1 MTSDRT
7 NTIDEQSTGGSGDPS
22 TEAAGGTDTG
32 PDLDLV
38 LAEIHAEADRL
49 RREDPEL
56 AAYEREVTATFD
68 RMVPNTHVD
77 LEASLSE
84 LEGLVPAHL
93 LPPDTSP
100 RPGRSPAKQVAVVI
114 VARVIGNR
122 IVERLM
128 RIATNRVTVFHGA
141 AVSFLRSLA
150 DRIERLEDTV
160 GVLSPTVTAELD
172 RLPYV
177 APSAEVTGWLADQL
191 DSADGPVAHLGCG
204 AGELVAALSRPGRS
218 CYGVDTRRG
227 LHVAGLRDAL
237 DLRGT
242 DPFDHLRSL
251 PESSLGT
258 VVVDGFVDRLGL
270 ASQIGVAERLA
281 DAVVPGGT
289 VAVIVADRSAGS
301 AVLRDLGAGR
311 PLSAATWAF
320 LLTHRLGSEPDVV
333 EGPDGNHLVIGRRRS

>member
-7 NTIDEQSTGGSGDPS
+7 STIAEQSNGGP
-22 TEAAGGTDTG
+22 TDSTG

-49 RREDPEL
+49 RRDDPEL
-56 AAYEREVTATFD
+56 AAYEREVTSTFE
-68 RMVPNTHVD
+68 RMVPNSHADV
-77 LEASLSE
+77 EASLSE

-100 RPGRSPAKQVAVVI
+100 RPGRSPAKQAAVVL

-128 RIATNRVTVFHGA
+128 RIATNRITVFHGA

-160 GVLSPTVTAELD
+160 GVLSPTVAAELD

-177 APSAEVTGWLADQL
+177 APSDEVTAWLTERLGDT
-191 DSADGPVAHLGCG
+191 DGPVAHLGCG
-204 AGELVAALSRPGRS
+204 AGELVRSLARPGLG

-227 LHVAGLRDAL
+227 LHVEGLRDAL
-237 DLRGT
+237 DLRGV
-242 DPFDHLRSL
+242 DPFEHLRSL
-251 PESSLGT
+251 PEASLGA

-270 ASQIGVAERLA
+270 ASQIDVAERA
-281 DAVVPGGT
+281 AASVVPGGT
-289 VAVIVADRSAGS
+289 VAVVVPDRTGGS
-301 AVLRDLGAGR
+301 AVLADLGAGR

-320 LLTHRLGSEPDVV
+320 LLTHRLGTEPEVV
-333 EGPDGNHLVIGRRRS
+333 EGPDGVHLVIGRRRP